1 MGEWSEEAAESMK
14 VLVIDPACAGIAG
27 DMLLASLIDLF
38 DEPRALDPLAD
49 AIQTLDLC
57 REFSYEAKVVD
68 AGGITATRLAIEI
81 EEVGA
86 ADAGDLLE
94 AAAAA
99 GVAAGLSADARSRA
113 LAVLGDLAAAEAYLH
128 RAGFS
133 RHAIASVDTIF
144 DVVGTML
151 LLDRAGFLE
160 GAIVATPPALGGG
173 TIQTEH
179 GAIPGPAP
187 ATLDILARHRFPYA
201 SVPVDVELTTP
212 TGAALLAGLAERAV
226 NPYPTMVPVRVG
238 YGTGT
243 REVPGRPDLLRVV
256 EGESLPPGEDRFVIL
271 ETNLDDTSGEVIGY
285 AVERLLAEGA
295 VDVFV
300 TPALG
305 KKNRP
310 VNVVSVM
317 AAAGD
322 EDRLVRVLM
331 EETGTLGVRVHG
343 FRKVVADREKETVP
357 VNLGGRVYPVRVKTS
372 TASGRLIAEKP
383 EYDDLSAIAREQG
396 VPLRFVDEEVRLRIA
411 ERKREHASARG
422 GAGGGYPPDR
432 PDAVNTARDE

>member
-1 MGEWSEEAAESMK
+1 MK

-27 DMLLASLIDLF
+27 DMLLASLIDLLG
-38 DEPRALDPLAD
+38 EPRALDPLAE
-49 AIQTLDLC
+49 AIRHLDLC
-57 REFSYEAKVVD
+57 REFRYEAKTVD
-68 AGGITATRLAIEI
+68 TGGITATRLEIEI
-81 EEVGA
+81 EEEGA
-86 ADAGDLLE
+86 TDGTELLE
-94 AAAAA
+94 AAGAAA
-99 GVAAGLSADARSRA
+99 GAAGLSPGACSRA
-113 LAVLGDLAAAEAYLH
+113 LAVIGDLAAAEAHLH

-144 DVVGTML
+144 DIVGTML
-151 LLDRAGFLE
+151 LLDRAGLLE
-160 GAIVATPPALGGG
+160 GTIVATPPALGGG
-173 TIQTEH
+173 TIRTGYGE
-179 GAIPGPAP
+179 IPGPAP

-226 NPYPTMVPVRVG
+226 NPYPAMVPVRVG

-256 EGESLPPGEDRFVIL
+256 EGERLPPGEDRMVIL
-271 ETNLDDTSGEVIGY
+271 ETNLDDIPGEVVGY
-285 AVERLLAEGA
+285 AVERLFAEGA

-310 VNVVSVM
+310 VSIVSVM

-322 EDRLVRVLM
+322 EDHLIRILM
-331 EETGTLGVRVHG
+331 EETGTLGVRVHE
-343 FRKVVADREKETVP
+343 FRKVVAAREKETVP
-357 VNLGGRVYPVRVKTS
+357 VSLGGRVYPVRVKTS
-372 TASGRLIAEKP
+372 TVNGRLIAEKP

-396 VPLRFVDEEVRLRIA
+396 IPLRFVDEEVRLRIS
-411 ERKREHASARG
+411 EWKRERATIRG
-422 GAGGGYPPDR
+422 GAGGGCPPDR
-432 PDAVNTARDE
+432 PNAANAARDE